1 MHPALSVP
9 CWRPELG
16 LSDELG
22 PSDELSRRDELD
34 RSEVARA
41 SWRAASASGPTLARA
56 ESPRLPSLK
65 HPRQSL
71 PENRLFW
78 QVFANPQP
86 ARSKKVIESKDPNRL
101 TQLTC
106 PLKPPK

>member
-1 MHPALSVP
+1 MNPVANDMHPALSVP
-9 CWRPELG
+9 CWRP
-16 LSDELG
+16 ELG

-34 RSEVARA
+34 RFDVARA
-41 SWRAASASGPTLARA
+41 SGPALARA

-86 ARSKKVIESKDPNRL
+86 ARSKKVIESKD
-101 TQLTC
+101 TIG
-106 PLKPPK
+106 

>member
-1 MHPALSVP
+1 MNPVANDMHPALSVP

-22 PSDELSRRDELD
+22 PSDGLSRWDELD
-34 RSEVARA
+34 RSDLACA
-41 SWRAASASGPTLARA
+41 SRRAASASGFGVGADR
-56 ESPRLPSLK
+56 ESAIAVSRQPG
-65 HPRQSL
+65 QSL

-86 ARSKKVIESKDPNRL
+86 ARSKKIVESKD
-101 TQLTC
+101 TIG
-106 PLKPPK
+106 

>member
-9 CWRPELG
+9 RWHPELG

-34 RSEVARA
+34 RSDVARA
-41 SWRAASASGPTLARA
+41 SGPALAQA
-56 ESPRLPSLK
+56 ESPCLPSLK

-71 PENRLFW
+71 PENQLFW
-78 QVFANPQP
+78 QVIANPQP
-86 ARSKKVIESKDPNRL
+86 ARSKKVIESKDSIG
-101 TQLTC
+101 
-106 PLKPPK
+106 